1 MMGYIYIYSPFH
13 CGKSLNIIWWMM
25 NMYILGFLS
34 KWGTDPKMAQWAC
47 PNRSRVVTFP
57 RMGRRECTGE
67 TLYLTLFDGKNPLV
81 SFRFVFSP
89 LENTSIESHSSWSQL
104 KPTEWWSR
112 HICQVLRHFFRIQC
126 KGGGGTVPRECSGWQ
141 WCIPPPPNIWKK
153 HVNTWKNRQFFQ
165 IFGQVGNFG
174 DLFPAATNYELF
186 WPWSL
191 KAAGWN
197 CGTNDALN

>member
-1 MMGYIYIYSPFH
+1 MRDRPKDGPMGMPEQVSS
-13 CGKSLNIIWWMM
+13 CNLSQNGSKG
-25 NMYILGFLS
+25 MYR
-34 KWGTDPKMAQWAC
+34 WNP
-47 PNRSRVVTFP
+47 
-57 RMGRRECTGE
+57 
-67 TLYLTLFDGKNPLV
+67 LFDGKNPLV

-126 KGGGGTVPRECSGWQ
+126 KGGGGTVPRECLGWQ
-141 WCIPPPPNIWKK
+141 WCLSPPPNIWKK

-165 IFGQVGNFG
+165 IFGQVGHFG

-197 CGTNDALN
+197 CALN